1 MRTIFERPEIKINE
15 WIDLIF
21 GYAQRGEEALNRF
34 NIFHPYCYEGFMN
47 FDIFFP
53 VLSFI

>member
-47 FDIFFP
+47 IENL
-53 VLSFI
+53 VLNYLI